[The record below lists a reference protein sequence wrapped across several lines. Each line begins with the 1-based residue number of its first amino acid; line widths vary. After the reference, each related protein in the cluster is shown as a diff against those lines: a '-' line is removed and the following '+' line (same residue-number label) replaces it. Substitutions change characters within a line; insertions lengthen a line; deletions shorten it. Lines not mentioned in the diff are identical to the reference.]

1 LGIPLQVSA
10 AELARAKTQLK
21 ASLMA
26 QLGTFSF
33 VAEDI
38 GRQVLTYGRRMP
50 AVEVFARIDAVE
62 LKDVMAI
69 AESFRAAPVAVAA
82 LGLVDELP
90 SYEDIDALMKK

>member
-1 LGIPLQVSA
+1 VSA

-38 GRQVLTYGRRMP
+38 GRQVLTYGRRMA
-50 AVEVFARIDAVE
+50 AVEVFARIDAVALE
-62 LKDVMAI
+62 DVTRTA
-69 AESFRAAPVAVAA
+69 AAFRAAPVAVAA
-82 LGLVDELP
+82 LGLVDQLP
-90 SYEDIDALMKK
+90 SYGEIDALMKK

>member
-1 LGIPLQVSA
+1 MSA

-38 GRQVLTYGRRMP
+38 GRQVLTYGRRVP
-50 AVEVFARIDAVE
+50 AVEVFARIDAVA
-62 LKDVMAI
+62 LADVA
-69 AESFRAAPVAVAA
+69 ATAAAFRAAPVAVAA
-82 LGLVDELP
+82 LGLVDHLP
-90 SYEDIDALMKK
+90 SYSDIDALMKK